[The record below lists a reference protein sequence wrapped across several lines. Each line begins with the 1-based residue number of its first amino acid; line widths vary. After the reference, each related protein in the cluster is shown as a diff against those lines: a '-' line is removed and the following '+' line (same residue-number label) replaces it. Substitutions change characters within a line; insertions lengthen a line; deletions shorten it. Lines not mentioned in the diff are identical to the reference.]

1 MIGFPPRYSTHCILE
16 NRTPAEQLVIIWL
29 ALETT
34 DWDISEIS
42 PRGIIA
48 FTRFSLRS
56 WNEQVTATLDAKGIR
71 LSSVS
76 TGAQVFDFG
85 RNRQNIRR
93 LREAITLINS
103 GYSSEQLA
111 ALHAEREHLVGV
123 KEGTVHLTPERQGF
137 LSIFK
142 PARGYFITP
151 ILIILN
157 VLIYLVLT
165 NKWLFAGST
174 WWSVDVKVLEQ
185 AGANFKPLTLFGQP
199 WRLLTASF
207 LHADIVHLFFNLYG
221 IMIGGTYLEPLLGRW
236 RFLAVYLLCALA
248 ASMASLWWYDITPT
262 IGASGAVFGLFGFIF
277 TLLLRRFVEPYERR
291 ALLISIGI
299 YLAFSL
305 GTIFLHTNFDHGA
318 HIGGLLMGLLLG
330 LLYFRGLREPASFR
344 NTAPATAA
352 GAALLTVLY
361 FMLPRD
367 VNIYVKKLEQ
377 LDENFILS
385 YGVYNSRTEAD
396 KVKWLKNYS
405 MYYMDQN
412 LRIMDE
418 IDQLSLGID
427 SRKRNVLLRR
437 LVVTQKTVFDYNYR
451 TLVEGKNRYD
461 KQILEALRELAEM
474 QKQLGQ

>member
-29 ALETT
+29 ALEKTG
-34 DWDISEIS
+34 WDISEIS
-42 PRGIIA
+42 ARGIIA

-56 WNEQVTATLDAKGIR
+56 WNEQVTATLETTGIR
-71 LSSVS
+71 LGSVS

-93 LREAITLINS
+93 LQQAITLVNS

-111 ALHAEREHLVGV
+111 AVYAEREHLVGI
-123 KEGTVHLTPERQGF
+123 KEGTVHLTPDRQGF

-142 PARGYFITP
+142 PARGHFITP

-262 IGASGAVFGLFGFIF
+262 IGASGAVFGLFGFIL

-305 GTIFLHTNFDHGA
+305 GTIFLHSNFDHGA

-330 LLYFRGLREPASFR
+330 PLFFRGLREPASFR
-344 NTAPATAA
+344 NTAPATGTAA
-352 GAALLTVLY
+352 VMLVVLY

-427 SRKRNVLLRR
+427 SRRRNVLLRR
-437 LVVTQKTVFDYNYR
+437 LVLTQKTVFDYNYR